1 LNAVSLFALTP
12 SLDQQ
17 SHAKGDIYD
26 VKDKPLAWV
35 SVKAFLAMAQQL
47 GKTLFHQGD
56 LSYIEVHPAFFAHP
70 NRQAVNMET
79 LRNAMGFFEENGQ
92 IVVRKT
98 KSGRQ
103 EAAMTLHPDWMPRSF
118 LGFGSIN
125 VRRLSNGRIS
135 EDGKLWSLV
144 EKISISRREGKN
156 RYLSL

>member
-1 LNAVSLFALTP
+1 
-12 SLDQQ
+12 
-17 SHAKGDIYD
+17 
-26 VKDKPLAWV
+26 
-35 SVKAFLAMAQQL
+35 MAQQL